1 MGGAGGRDNLWRVR
15 AGRDKLFYLFGVLL
29 RDPACFTCLVFYLVP
44 ASIFGGAFI
53 RDFYAVVQL
62 GNDVVFRGG
71 GGGSN
76 SNKSSG

>member
-1 MGGAGGRDNLWRVR
+1 MGSVGGRDNLWRVK
-15 AGRDKLFYLFGVLL
+15 AGQDKLFYLFGVLL
-29 RDPACFTCLVFYLVP
+29 RDPACFTGFVFDFVP
-44 ASIFGGAFI
+44 TPIFGGAFI